1 MAENKRTDREEQRE
15 KECSGK
21 KMVLVLAIDLVLA
34 IAILVTGTL
43 VFMRWYHE
51 KNRPVLSE
59 LVAPDWYTQDFIK
72 KNPYSRPGTKREE
85 INDIVIHYVANPG
98 TTAKQNLSY
107 FNSLADQKG
116 KNTVSASS
124 HYIIGIDGEILQ
136 GIPLDEIAYANY
148 PRNEDTVSI
157 EVCHPDETGEF
168 TEATKESLLKL
179 TSWLCEELNLTE
191 RNVIRHYDVIGKNCP
206 KYYVEHE
213 DAWKELIQ
221 DIKKKRKE
229 S

>member
-1 MAENKRTDREEQRE
+1 MAENKRTDSEEQRE

-168 TEATKESLLKL
+168 TEATKESLVKL
-179 TSWLCEELNLTE
+179 TSWLCEELDLTE

>member
-1 MAENKRTDREEQRE
+1 MAENKKTER
-15 KECSGK
+15 K
-21 KMVLVLAIDLVLA
+21 KQKIRLVLAVDLIL
-34 IAILVTGTL
+34 ITAILVVGTL
-43 VFMRWYHE
+43 LFVRWYHE

-59 LVAPDWYTQDFIK
+59 LVAPDWYTQDFIRQ
-72 KNPYSRPGTKREE
+72 NPYSRPGTKREE

-98 TTAKQNLSY
+98 TTASQNLSY
-107 FNSLADQKG
+107 FKSLADQTG
-116 KNTVSASS
+116 KDAVSASS
-124 HYIIGIDGEILQ
+124 HYIVGMDGEILQ

-168 TEATKESLLKL
+168 TEATKEALAKL
-179 TSWLCEELNLTE
+179 IVWLCEELDLTE
-191 RNVIRHYDVIGKNCP
+191 KNVLRHYDVIGKNCP

-213 DAWKELIQ
+213 DAWEELLR